1 MCKMFL
7 LQVLK
12 FFGSD
17 SPLDLGTDRSSLT
30 AAAELECALVEH
42 VYNSPHTALGHLQ
55 AAGLALGM
63 QTTVEG
69 ELILPQLMYTL
80 PSTLPPLLLFCLLLL
95 YFCFFLFFCS
105 SCLSLILVN
114 CCIEVRI
121 ALGLVA
127 GRFPHF
133 VSVQC
138 LTAHLVI
145 TLVRRRRRLS
155 ATGAMGM
162 RTAHQVDAKAQLI
175 VSTSHSAGNDG
186 YTSGEDSSALD
197 AMSLGSQSESSEL
210 KGLTTD
216 SDVLSAPR
224 MVNGSGGAAEQ
235 PLGGLEQAV
244 LLGWAQQVKK
254 GTSAD
259 ELQVWVACADSV
271 RI

>member
-1 MCKMFL
+1 MCKRFL

-42 VYNSPHTALGHLQ
+42 VYNSPQTALGHLQ

-69 ELILPQLMYTL
+69 ESILPHLMYTL
-80 PSTLPPLLLFCLLLL
+80 PSTLPPLLLCCLLLL
-95 YFCFFLFFCS
+95 YFCFFLF
-105 SCLSLILVN
+105 SCLSFILDN
-114 CCIEVRI
+114 CCIEVGI
-121 ALGLVA
+121 AVGLVA
-127 GRFPHF
+127 GKFPHF
-133 VSVQC
+133 VSAQC
-138 LTAHLVI
+138 LTSHLVI
-145 TLVRRRRRLS
+145 TLVCRRRCLS

-175 VSTSHSAGNDG
+175 VSTSHSAENDG

-224 MVNGSGGAAEQ
+224 MVNGLGGAAER

-259 ELQVWVACADSV
+259 ELQVWVACADSSRV
-271 RI
+271 